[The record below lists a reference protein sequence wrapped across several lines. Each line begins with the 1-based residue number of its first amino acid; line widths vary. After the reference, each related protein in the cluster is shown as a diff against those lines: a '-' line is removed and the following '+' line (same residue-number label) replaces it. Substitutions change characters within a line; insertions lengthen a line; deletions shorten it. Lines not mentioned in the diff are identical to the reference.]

1 MTYEAKVKIQFDSKW
16 TPGLYSDPDML
27 PEEHIVMEMPAEDLN
42 TSQYFRWFSN
52 FLRAIGHND
61 IGIMKGACS
70 VAFNEFNSEEDM
82 RKVADEYDV
91 YLAEDYEK
99 RVEERVENELEIRA
113 EWDRINSMKEP
124 KIKGDWDVL
133 TDEEKAK
140 CWEQR
145 YWGIYH
151 RFGKFAKYTDSQL
164 DTIIAVYES
173 QNNSTDA
180 QLDVPS
186 F

>member
-1 MTYEAKVKIQFDSKW
+1 MTYEAKVKLQFDSKW
-16 TPGLYSDPDML
+16 TPGPYSDPDML
-27 PEEHIVMEMPAEDLN
+27 PEEHVVMEMPAEDLN
-42 TSQYFRWFSN
+42 TTQLFRWFSN
-52 FLRAIGHND
+52 FLRAIGHNE
-61 IGIMKGACS
+61 IGIMKGACAT
-70 VAFNEFNSEEDM
+70 AFNDFNSPEDM
-82 RKVADEYDV
+82 RKVADEYDL
-91 YLAEDYEK
+91 YLAEDYDK
-99 RVEERVENELEIRA
+99 RIEERVQLELESKA
-113 EWDRINSMKEP
+113 EWDRIHSMREP
-124 KIKGDWDVL
+124 KIKGDWETL

-151 RFGKFAKYTDSQL
+151 RFNKFAKYTDAQL

-173 QNNSTDA
+173 QNNPTDP